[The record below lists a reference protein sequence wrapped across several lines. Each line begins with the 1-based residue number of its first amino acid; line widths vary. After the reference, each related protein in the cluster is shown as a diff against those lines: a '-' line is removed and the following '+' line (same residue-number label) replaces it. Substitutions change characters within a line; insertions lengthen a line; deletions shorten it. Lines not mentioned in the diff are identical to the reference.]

1 MKCLFFHEMNVHMG
15 GIFFVIMKEN
25 FSHQNFLNLISN
37 EMWENRSIIYFVIE
51 DKLFDVSYV
60 RDVLEMKQRST
71 LELEK
76 KNTLNNKVNTNK
88 ELYREVYY

>member
-1 MKCLFFHEMNVHMG
+1 
-15 GIFFVIMKEN
+15 
-25 FSHQNFLNLISN
+25 
-37 EMWENRSIIYFVIE
+37 MWENRSIIYFVIE